1 MLLVRPIS
9 TTSVSALVHASLRAL
24 PMSFISS
31 SAFRLLRPRRLL
43 TFVFYAV
50 KKFRPQDTAWFVAA
64 VFTLLTVVYSLR
76 EVIKHLQNYTLPQLQ
91 TNICR
96 IILMPPVYAVASFL
110 QLRLLQQGVYIGCA
124 RELYEAL
131 TVYSFMHLM
140 TDFLH
145 ELAKLKQTDIV
156 ALLNGPDGEGQP
168 MIHHKMPVK
177 LLEKAGLIKP
187 WKMESVDARGQPVS
201 PFYRVTTLGVLQYVP
216 VACFCAAM
224 ATVLELLG
232 VYHEAKI
239 SLKSGWLYLVILRN
253 LSQFVALYSLVMFYH
268 GSKKLLYELRPL
280 PKFLSIKLVIFFTFW
295 QKLVLIGLKHYDLLP
310 IHSLYEREYQNG
322 ALNST
327 ERAVGISTWGD
338 DISTPELFKDLA
350 SAGIQNLLITMEM
363 FIATLAH
370 RHVFSYKEYQAPTQN
385 AAAGGLPFASALA
398 QMMDPTPAFQEVQD
412 RIGQFTGG
420 SVNSVSRT
428 ASGNLSG
435 SI

>member
-1 MLLVRPIS
+1 MAAESAYVAASSTSDDTSQLLGPNDPRGSSDLVRDGSGIFPGREQREQDLVFALPRAMLLAAFVCIYSGGSLHVLNGAEHLPRFWINHPNTMESLGNFLIGGGVVILLALIVLMATSSDMRPQC
-9 TTSVSALVHASLRAL
+9 TSDDALLKPSRVAGYLWHVWVIACLLSL
-24 PMSFISS
+24 PY
-31 SAFRLLRPRRLL
+31 L

-268 GSKKLLYELRPL
+268 GSKKLLHELRPL
-280 PKFLSIKLVIFFTFW
+280 PKFLSIKLVY
-295 QKLVLIGLKHYDLLP
+295 LVRSRSLGILPLILQSFD
-310 IHSLYEREYQNG
+310 
-322 ALNST
+322 
-327 ERAVGISTWGD
+327 
-338 DISTPELFKDLA
+338 
-350 SAGIQNLLITMEM
+350 
-363 FIATLAH
+363 
-370 RHVFSYKEYQAPTQN
+370 KETY
-385 AAAGGLPFASALA
+385 
-398 QMMDPTPAFQEVQD
+398 
-412 RIGQFTGG
+412 
-420 SVNSVSRT
+420 
-428 ASGNLSG
+428 
-435 SI
+435 